1 MTTFRERWG
10 IDGFDVVLHVVV
22 TAMVMIGVEE
32 LTHEDGLMFLA
43 GAASMVLLG
52 VRRKLA
58 LRSSPR
64 TGLSTGE
71 VAALRLEDVEQR
83 LTDLEA
89 AQARVLE
96 LEERLDFTERMLA
109 RSTGER
115 ALVDGKGAP

>member
-10 IDGFDVVLHVVV
+10 IDGFDVVLHVVI
-22 TAMVMIGVEE
+22 TAMVMVGVEE
-32 LTHEDGLMFLA
+32 LTNEDGLMFLA

-58 LRSSPR
+58 LRSAPR

-83 LTDLEA
+83 LNDLEA

>member
-10 IDGFDVVLHVVV
+10 IDGFDVVLHGAI
-22 TAMVMIGVEE
+22 TLLVMIGVEE
-32 LTHEDGLMFLA
+32 ITHDDGLMFLT
-43 GAASMVLLG
+43 GAASLVLLG
-52 VRRKLA
+52 IRRKLA
-58 LRSSPR
+58 LRSAPR

-83 LTDLEA
+83 LNDLEV

-109 RSTGER
+109 RTTGER
-115 ALVDGKGAP
+115 ALVEGKGPR